1 MEAAPFGG
9 IHTCV
14 EAEARRPVSVMI
26 VEDDPDIRETISEVL
41 EDEGYAVISASNGA
55 EALELLR
62 SIAPQVILIDL
73 SMPVMSGQQ
82 FRSHQLADPTLA
94 VIPTI
99 VMTAAA
105 NVDEK
110 MAGMHISEILA
121 KPIRMEGLLE
131 SIGRYCRLARAAR
144 GGAS

>member
-1 MEAAPFGG
+1 MSRDSQLEAAQLGG
-9 IHTCV
+9 SHTRA

-26 VEDDPDIRETISEVL
+26 VEDDADIRETISEVL
-41 EDEGYAVISASNGA
+41 EDEGYAVVSASNGA

-62 SIAPQVILIDL
+62 STAPQVILMDL

-94 VIPTI
+94 GIPTV

-105 NVDEK
+105 NVGEK
-110 MAGMHISEILA
+110 MAGMQVSEVLA
-121 KPIRMEGLLE
+121 KPIRMEGLLD
-131 SIGRYCRLARAAR
+131 SISRYCRRKH
-144 GGAS
+144 